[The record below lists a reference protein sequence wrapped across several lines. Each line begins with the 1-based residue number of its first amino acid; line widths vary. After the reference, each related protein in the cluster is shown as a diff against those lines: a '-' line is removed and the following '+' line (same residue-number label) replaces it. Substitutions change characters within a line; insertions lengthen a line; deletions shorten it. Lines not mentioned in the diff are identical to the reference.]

1 MALPRTLHANGFRA
15 WHIAMAVLLG
25 VFAVVAARSA
35 WFDLYRIAL
44 NDEESSQVI
53 LAPFLAAWLFWCR
66 RGRVRSLVRRRVW
79 LGPVIVGLGAVA
91 HVVGNLAFIET
102 AWYSGAILMLV
113 GVAVTAF
120 GAGVL
125 TRFAPAFFVLLF
137 LIPVPGMIRLQI
149 AGPLQTATA
158 GAVQNFFVLTGMDV
172 TRSGNLL
179 YVNGNPVTVAEACN
193 GMRMTFALILVTFT
207 YVFSTPM
214 QLWVRVCLVVLSPA
228 IAIMCNVVRLIP
240 TLLAYGYMQEH
251 WADFIHD
258 WGGWVMLGIA
268 LMVLMGVIN
277 LLRWL
282 DLPIYAYSRAS
293 RH

>member
-1 MALPRTLHANGFRA
+1 MPLPRTLHENGYSY
-15 WHIAMAVLLG
+15 WQLVMAVALG
-25 VFAVVAARSA
+25 VFAIIAARSA

-66 RGRVRSLVRRRVW
+66 RARVRGLVRKQVW
-79 LGPVIVGLGAVA
+79 VGPLIVGVGGAM
-91 HVVGNLAFIET
+91 HILGNLYFVES
-102 AWYSGAILMLV
+102 AWYFGAILMLV

-120 GAGVL
+120 GSGIL

-137 LIPVPGMIRLQI
+137 LVPVPGMIRLQI

-158 GAVQNFFVLTGMDV
+158 GAVEQILVLTGMDV

-179 YVNGNPVTVAEACN
+179 IVNGNPVTVAEACN

-214 QLWVRVCLVVLSPA
+214 QSWVRISLLVLSPA
-228 IAIMCNVVRLIP
+228 IAIMCNIVRLLP
-240 TLLAYGYMQEH
+240 TLWAYGYLEEH
-251 WADFIHD
+251 WADIIHD

-268 LMVLMGVIN
+268 LMVLMGIIN

-282 DLPIYAYSRAS
+282 DLPLYEYSRAS
-293 RH
+293 RN